1 MVDLDSLRDESYTGS
16 NRCWP
21 CTAVNLGLLAL
32 AVLLLG
38 RRDRPVAGALLGAL
52 GVAVVY
58 LRGYLVPYTPVVAPQ
73 LVAASPLPDDLF
85 HEAQDTDDGGSLA
98 DDVDLDGQQV
108 LGELVDAGIIEA
120 DDELLFLA
128 ESVETAWHERMDD
141 LAARSLESLA
151 AEVRR
156 SLGHVDEAEALVAD
170 DEEWVVLGGESDL
183 VARPLAIAELAAYQV
198 LEDSVESE
206 TLRLAAAESFRMFLE
221 DCPACGTPL
230 QESSEV
236 SCCGGYTTP
245 RQEPR
250 ETLVCPDCK
259 QRLYTFPAE

>member
-1 MVDLDSLRDESYTGS
+1 MDDLDSLRDESYTGS

-32 AVLLLG
+32 AVVFL
-38 RRDRPVAGALLGAL
+38 RRRNRPVAGVLLGAL

-58 LRGYLVPYTPVVAPQ
+58 LRGYLVPYTPAFAPQ

-85 HEAQDTDDGGSLA
+85 HGSRDTDDGGSLA
-98 DDVDLDGQQV
+98 DDVELDGEAV
-108 LGELVDAGIIEA
+108 LGELVDAGIIDA

-128 ESVETAWHERMDD
+128 EAVETAWHERMDD
-141 LAARSLESLA
+141 LAVQSLETLA
-151 AEVRR
+151 AEIRR
-156 SLGHVDEAEALVAD
+156 SLDHVEAAEALVAD
-170 DEEWVVLGGESDL
+170 DKEWVVLGEESDL
-183 VARPLAIAELAAYQV
+183 VARPLAVAELAAYRA
-198 LEDSVESE
+198 LEDRIESDA
-206 TLRLAAAESFRMFLE
+206 LRLAAAESFRMFLE
-221 DCPACGTPL
+221 DCPVCGTTL

-236 SCCGGYTTP
+236 SCCGGHTNP

-250 ETLVCPDCK
+250 ETLVCPSCK